1 MLFDPVVARPLY
13 GLDVPSI
20 PEGSA
25 YLPTPLDGLSVTRAF
40 TKCGLCYELSPK
52 VFATCVQ
59 GYILEIQ
66 RMSEEIDSYLLRPL
80 QTPLLP
86 QMRRYRRA
94 AKLR

>member
-25 YLPTPLDGLSVTRAF
+25 YLPTLLDGLSVTRAF
-40 TKCGLCYELSPK
+40 TKCGLRHELSPK

-66 RMSEEIDSYLLRPL
+66 SLASSSNPALASDETI
-80 QTPLLP
+80 
-86 QMRRYRRA
+86 
-94 AKLR
+94 